1 MAGPTRL
8 EIMIDAASPVVAK
21 LSPGRRARFTH
32 LVDQFLQDVEFRGAD
47 GFDVTSRV
55 RVTLATYACFLLLN
69 RPRDR
74 FDLGMRIVITESGP
88 PSDAQMMGRY
98 SRWGRMD
105 LCWSSIMKDG
115 VLSIPGCCRAMHE
128 LAHRLDNRNI
138 FRDGL
143 PASHSAECHEKWCV
157 DMDEELDFLRTRLAN
172 GYESPLTPHAATSQ
186 ADFFNCTTTAY
197 FEQPDMLREHFRRVH
212 DRLAHFYEDGR

>member
-8 EIMIDAASPVVAK
+8 EILIDAASPVVAK
-21 LSPGRRARFTH
+21 LSPARRARFTD

-55 RVTLATYACFLLLN
+55 RVTLATYACLLLLN
-69 RPRDR
+69 RQRDH
-74 FDLGMRIVITESGP
+74 FVLGMRIVISESGIS
-88 PSDAQMMGRY
+88 SDDEMMSRY

-105 LCWSSIMKDG
+105 IGWASIMKDD
-115 VLSIPGCCRAMHE
+115 VLLIPGCCKAMHE
-128 LAHRLDNRNI
+128 LAHRLDSRYI
-138 FRDGL
+138 FREDL
-143 PASHSAECHEKWCV
+143 PASHSAECHKKWRAI
-157 DMDEELDFLRTRLAN
+157 MDEELDFFRTRLAN
-172 GYESPLTPHAATSQ
+172 GFASPLTPHAALSE

-197 FEQPDMLREHFRRVH
+197 FEQPDMLRDNFRRVH

>member
-1 MAGPTRL
+1 
-8 EIMIDAASPVVAK
+8 MIDAASPVVAK

-32 LVDQFLQDVEFRGAD
+32 LVDHFLQDVEFRGAE

-55 RVTLATYACFLLLN
+55 RVTLSTYACLLLLN
-69 RPRDR
+69 RPRDH
-74 FDLGMRIVITESGP
+74 FDLGMRIVISENGGP
-88 PSDAQMMGRY
+88 GDAEMKGRY

-105 LCWSSIMKDG
+105 LRWSSIMQDG

-128 LAHRLDNRNI
+128 LAHRLDSRNI
-138 FRDGL
+138 FREDL

-172 GYESPLTPHAATSQ
+172 GYDSPLTPHAANSQ